1 MTDHHLSFCRGM
13 PQCGQ
18 AATEA
23 LLLTAALVVGFWGLN
38 WMQGDSGVV
47 AMLVDALHI
56 WHQRFA
62 NTLALPIS

>member
-1 MTDHHLSFCRGM
+1 M
-13 PQCGQ
+13 PPWQPGR
-18 AATEA
+18 TEA
-23 LLLTAALVVGFWGLN
+23 LLLTVALVVGFWGLN